1 MKHANNFPKPFAKNQ
16 PKNNM
21 NNQTNNHTTS
31 AETQRPKVGV
41 LILIEKNGKV
51 LLEKRK
57 GSHSAGTWAPP
68 GGHIEFGETFEQTAK
83 REALEEIG
91 VRITDAAVVGITND
105 FFEKE
110 QLHYITVVIAA
121 VTKDTPKILEP
132 DKCSNLS
139 WFSWKKLPTPLFLPM
154 ENFLEQS
161 YLNKEDN
168 EDEDE

>member
-1 MKHANNFPKPFAKNQ
+1 MERFFLKK
-16 PKNNM
+16 
-21 NNQTNNHTTS
+21 
-31 AETQRPKVGV
+31 EKVRTVQELG
-41 LILIEKNGKV
+41 L
-51 LLEKRK
+51 
-57 GSHSAGTWAPP
+57 PP

-161 YLNKEDN
+161 YPNKEDN